1 MNAPHDTERQL
12 TAWLE
17 DGPSRAPERMID
29 LAIEHAHAHPRRRD
43 PFALFRKDPM
53 HSTRSAAGLRPIPL
67 IAAFGLLLVAAFAV
81 ASVGGLFQNRPA
93 VVPPPAPIASS
104 SPSPSPSTVPSPTA
118 STAPNPVTITG
129 IVELVGFGGQPLES
143 IQVHDKSATLVNART
158 GQPND
163 GGSASSPDKADVVNA
178 PGDPTT
184 LIVTWTGLLDDEALR
199 FTIAPDGRTMTIER
213 IRGSGD
219 LLPVDR
225 VLILTFAGPVPA
237 GEVTASIV
245 EVTN

>member
-17 DGPSRAPERMID
+17 DGPSRAPERVID

-43 PFALFRKDPM
+43 PFAFLRKDPM
-53 HSTRSAAGLRPIPL
+53 SSTRATAGFRPLPL
-67 IAAFGLLLVAAFAV
+67 IAALGLLLVAAFAV

-104 SPSPSPSTVPSPTA
+104 SPAPSPSAAPSPTA
-118 STAPNPVTITG
+118 STAPDPVTIG
-129 IVELVGFGGQPLES
+129 VDLVGFGGRPLER
-143 IQVHDKSATLVNART
+143 IQIHDESATLVSART

-178 PGDPTT
+178 AGDPTT
-184 LIVTWTGLLDDEALR
+184 LILTWTGLLDDEAPR

-225 VLILTFAGPVPA
+225 VLILTFSGPVPA
-237 GEVTASIV
+237 AGVTASIV